1 MSWSLHSSSDKQSSI
16 SVALFPDGKLLF
28 LGHTFWN
35 LFLFKVV
42 DKTLSSSW
50 KLYRTNPREPWE
62 DKPASGFCARD
73 WCTKEEEDKSA
84 LLLPRTVLKEEEEDT
99 TTTRDLFF
107 VLWVE
112 DDDDCKEDK
121 ARSVLGD
128 VVDDNPREEEFT
140 PPEEEAIIIDW
151 FCAAT
156 IVIIVSSGAR
166 EKSCHALFN
175 NACVCVCWVIQINA
189 RVCVLE
195 LGANSPN
202 YIFL

>member
-42 DKTLSSSW
+42 EETLSSSW

-62 DKPASGFCARD
+62 DKPASGFCARE

-84 LLLPRTVLKEEEEDT
+84 LLLPPTVLKDEEEDT

-107 VLWVE
+107 DLFDD

-128 VVDDNPREEEFT
+128 VVNDNPREEEFN
-140 PPEEEAIIIDW
+140 PEEEAIIDW

-166 EKSCHALFN
+166 EKSCHAFFN
-175 NACVCVCWVIQINA
+175 NACVCVCVEW
-189 RVCVLE
+189 
-195 LGANSPN
+195 
-202 YIFL
+202 YK